1 MYWRGILINHFD
13 GRNPAVLTEIRL
25 KTDIIISDGHETTS
39 QSMKTLVIHRDEK
52 KTRAMVDC
60 ADGEVSVHRNCAYC
74 RHCKGIFLGDKLFPP
89 PQEAAMKG
97 LTGSGSGDEAL
108 MNAAMQFNS
117 LVNSGMA
124 VACDDEDNTGFI
136 SRYRR

>member
-1 MYWRGILINHFD
+1 
-13 GRNPAVLTEIRL
+13 
-25 KTDIIISDGHETTS
+25 
-39 QSMKTLVIHRDEK
+39 
-52 KTRAMVDC
+52 
-60 ADGEVSVHRNCAYC
+60 
-74 RHCKGIFLGDKLFPP
+74 
-89 PQEAAMKG
+89 MKG

-124 VACDDEDNTGFI
+124 VACDDENNTGFI

>member
-1 MYWRGILINHFD
+1 MRKK
-13 GRNPAVLTEIRL
+13 PAQWSIVPTEKCPYTETARTVVTV
-25 KTDIIISDGHETTS
+25 KGFFWEISSST
-39 QSMKTLVIHRDEK
+39 
-52 KTRAMVDC
+52 
-60 ADGEVSVHRNCAYC
+60 
-74 RHCKGIFLGDKLFPP
+74 PP
-89 PQEAAMKG
+89 GTAMKG